1 MQSRMKTC
9 VPHWMVYAALSVAL
23 FISSPL
29 VHAQALSR
37 IVGTVTAANGNTLT
51 VKTDAGE
58 VHQVEVPATAILKR
72 IAPGQTT
79 LSGAETIKFGDLANG
94 DRVLVN
100 LNPSA
105 PAGTLQASAIIAI
118 KETDLA
124 KRQEQEREEWQ
135 RNGVGGL
142 VKSVDPATGVIVLTS
157 GAGPTAKT
165 ITIHTTQ
172 TTILKRYA
180 PASVRY
186 DDAKPEPFA
195 AIQPGDQLR
204 ARGTKNAEGTEL
216 TAEEVVSG
224 SFRNVSG
231 KVETLNAAN
240 STLTL
245 KDLATKK
252 MVTIQVTPATQMHR
266 LPDQTA
272 TMLAAVLKGSAG
284 RSGRRGGGAMN
295 GGRGGFARGGGQAGG
310 PGGGGAGRGEAGDMS
325 QILSRS
331 PVIHFAD
338 LKKGDVVMLVST
350 PGTTDVTAITLVAGA
365 EPLLEAPAGEDLL
378 SSWSMDSGA
387 GASEGAQ

>member
-1 MQSRMKTC
+1 MKTW
-9 VPHWMVYAALSVAL
+9 VPHWVVYAALSVAL

-58 VHQVEVPATAILKR
+58 LHQVEVPATAILKR

-79 LSGAETIKFGDLANG
+79 LSGAETIKFSDLTNG

-157 GAGPTAKT
+157 GAGPMAKT
-165 ITIHTTQ
+165 ITIHTTK

-186 DDAKPEPFA
+186 DDAKPEPIA

-204 ARGTKNAEGTEL
+204 ARGTKNGEGTEL

-231 KVETLNAAN
+231 KVETLNTAN

-245 KDLATKK
+245 KDLVTKK
-252 MVTIQVTPATQMHR
+252 MVTIHVTPTTQMHR

-272 TMLAAVLKGSAG
+272 TMLAAVLKGNAG
-284 RSGRRGGGAMN
+284 RFGRRGGGAMN
-295 GGRGGFARGGGQAGG
+295 GGRGGFARGSGQSGG
-310 PGGGGAGRGEAGDMS
+310 PGGGGGGAGRGEAGDMS

-331 PVIHFAD
+331 PVIHFPD

-350 PGTTDVTAITLVAGA
+350 PGTSDVTAITLVAGV